1 MKKKVLALLVTF
13 VMMFTMVGCN
23 AQGVELI
30 NELKAVSTWEAMETK
45 SNLDLSFTYQG
56 ESFKANAEVVSYS
69 NSKDLQME
77 ATMTI
82 KNVEFSGQK
91 IDVTKAPFKISPI
104 KFYMD
109 GMKFYVSTSFIKDVA
124 AMAGVDPSTL
134 VDVSKDYL
142 ALDLTSAMEM
152 SGMSKEQITKLSSQG
167 FDIYANSKV
176 EVPVTKKDNTYTIEL
191 KDSQLVDAFFDLCA
205 EAIDAQAATLTET
218 YKAMGLTDDQIKE
231 ALAQAKAIYGP
242 ETKAIIKPM
251 VTGSTAKAS
260 YTFNKDSYVADMSAA
275 IKVAVDKEKFDISLA
290 EKSEVKKVDKKA
302 INFPTSVKAY
312 TMEDLMAM
320 ATPSQVI
327 EVAQKDCIVEK
338 GVTYVPLKATLAK
351 VGLNISN
358 FDSKTKTAYIK
369 EINNMPI
376 KCVVKKGV
384 SYVSVDQLAELG
396 LVCEITK

>member
-30 NELKAVSTWEAMETK
+30 NELKTVSTWEAMETK

-152 SGMSKEQITKLSSQG
+152 SGMSKEQITKLSSQS

-176 EVPVTKKDNTYTIEL
+176 EVPVTKKDNTYTVEL
-191 KDSQLVDAFFDLCA
+191 KD
-205 EAIDAQAATLTET
+205 
-218 YKAMGLTDDQIKE
+218 
-231 ALAQAKAIYGP
+231 
-242 ETKAIIKPM
+242 
-251 VTGSTAKAS
+251 
-260 YTFNKDSYVADMSAA
+260 
-275 IKVAVDKEKFDISLA
+275 
-290 EKSEVKKVDKKA
+290 
-302 INFPTSVKAY
+302 
-312 TMEDLMAM
+312 
-320 ATPSQVI
+320 
-327 EVAQKDCIVEK
+327 
-338 GVTYVPLKATLAK
+338 
-351 VGLNISN
+351 
-358 FDSKTKTAYIK
+358 
-369 EINNMPI
+369 
-376 KCVVKKGV
+376 
-384 SYVSVDQLAELG
+384 
-396 LVCEITK
+396 

>member
-30 NELKAVSTWEAMETK
+30 NELKTVSTWEAMETK

-152 SGMSKEQITKLSSQG
+152 SGMSKEQITKLSSQS
-167 FDIYANSKV
+167 FDIYTNSKID
-176 EVPVTKKDNTYTIEL
+176 VPIIKKDNTYTVEL
-191 KDSQLVDAFFDLCA
+191 KDSQLVDTFFDFCV
-205 EAIDAQAATLTET
+205 EVVDAQTDTLTET

-231 ALAQAKAIYGP
+231 VLAQVKAIYGP
-242 ETKAIIKPM
+242 ETKAMIKPM
-251 VTGSTAKAS
+251 INGSTAKAS

-275 IKVAVDKEKFDISLA
+275 IKVAVDKEKFDISVA

-302 INFPTSVKAY
+302 ITFPTSVKVY

-320 ATPSQVI
+320 TTPSQVI

-351 VGLNISN
+351 VGLTVGY
-358 FDSKTKTAYIK
+358 DSKAKTTYIK
-369 EINNMPI
+369 ELNNMPVKSI
-376 KCVVKKGV
+376 VKKGV